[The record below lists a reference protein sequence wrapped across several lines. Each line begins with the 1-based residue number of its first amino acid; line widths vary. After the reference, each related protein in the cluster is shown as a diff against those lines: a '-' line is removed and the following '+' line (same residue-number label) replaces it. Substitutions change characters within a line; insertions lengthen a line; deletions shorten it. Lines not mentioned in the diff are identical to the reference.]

1 MEPSTKISIPSRNKV
16 YKEQLITTD
25 DLQDFKIDLLDN
37 FIKLLKEHSGQPS
50 RKWLKSYEVRKILD
64 ISPGTLQNL
73 RVNGTL
79 PYTKIGG
86 VIYYEYADIQKMLQ
100 ENKSQRRLKY

>member
-1 MEPSTKISIPSRNKV
+1 MAAII
-16 YKEQLITTD
+16 ITPD
-25 DLQDFKIDLLDN
+25 DLQQFKQEIITEIKTLLN
-37 FIKLLKEHSGQPS
+37 QKPAPPPVK
-50 RKWLKSYEVRKILD
+50 KWLKSHEVRRQLT

-86 VIYYEYADIQKMLQ
+86 VIYYDSEDIQKMLE
-100 ENKSQRRLKY
+100 ENKRVTGRNPFSLEKRSAIK